1 MRNYTVAL
9 FFCLLLTSC
18 SQTFYIVRHAEKESA
33 NSSGAMMSN
42 DPGLSDEGKH
52 RAEALKETLKGK
64 KIRHIFSTNTIRTRS
79 TAEPLRALLNLTT
92 ETYQPIPDQIFIDR
106 LLSLKKNV
114 LLVGHSN
121 TVDDVVNK
129 LCGAI
134 KIPADLPDTAY
145 DNLFVIRKKG
155 KRLVFE
161 NRKYGTLSP

>member
-1 MRNYTVAL
+1 MRNYPGAL

-18 SQTFYIVRHAEKESA
+18 SQTFYIVRHAEKEVAGASA
-33 NSSGAMMSN
+33 TMMSN
-42 DPGLSDEGKH
+42 DPPLSVTGKQ

-64 KIRHIFSTNTIRTRS
+64 KIGNIFSTNTIRTRS
-79 TAEPLRALLNLTT
+79 TAEPLRARLNLTT
-92 ETYQPIPDQIFIDR
+92 ETYQPIPDQNFIDR
-106 LLSLKKNV
+106 LLLLKGNV

-134 KIPADLPDTAY
+134 KIPADLADTAY

-161 NRKYGTLSP
+161 NKKYGSPSP

>member
-1 MRNYTVAL
+1 MKNCLASL
-9 FFCLLLTSC
+9 FFSLLLTSC
-18 SQTFYIVRHAEKESA
+18 SQTFYIVRHAEKEVA

-42 DPGLSDEGKH
+42 DPPLSEAGKL

-64 KIRHIFSTNTIRTRS
+64 KIGYIFSTNTIRTRS
-79 TAEPLRALLNLTT
+79 TAEPLRARLNLTT
-92 ETYQPIPDQIFIDR
+92 EIYQPIPDETFITR

-121 TVDDVVNK
+121 TVDDIVNK
-129 LCGAI
+129 LCGTI

-155 KRLVFE
+155 KRLSFE
-161 NRKYGTLSP
+161 NKKYGNPSP